1 MHNFRYKV
9 YESTSIKAVEN
20 WLNSVAIEG
29 YVLDKFAVNENRI
42 ATVVKKEIP
51 PMTLDEEMSQ
61 TISL

>member
-29 YVLDKFAVNENRI
+29 YVLDKFAVGESRI
-42 ATVVKKEIP
+42 AAVVKKEIP
-51 PMTLDEEMSQ
+51 PMTPDEKMAQ
-61 TISL
+61 T